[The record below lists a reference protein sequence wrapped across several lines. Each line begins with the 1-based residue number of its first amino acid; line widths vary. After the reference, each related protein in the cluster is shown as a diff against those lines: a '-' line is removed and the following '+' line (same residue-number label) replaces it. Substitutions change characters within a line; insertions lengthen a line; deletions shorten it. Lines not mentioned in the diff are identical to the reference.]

1 MKRVIDKVGL
11 QSYTDQLVAK
21 LDTKYPSMS
30 SFSTVDNR
38 SQQTAAT
45 LTGVAEDVAAIKA
58 TTPAW
63 VSVVGAGDT
72 RHVTSPHLNENVSM
86 SILASDW
93 EYNSDLGGLIVL
105 VFFRIKEGLN
115 LLRVGSRK
123 FYHEWEIIR
132 TGSAN
137 FDWFSRRSLN
147 IGDTMNRINNTTT
160 AQDTI
165 STLVDFMPQAAE
177 AYASDSTITTVSAVL
192 ILPGQTSI
200 DKTAWISIE
209 MAKG

>member
-1 MKRVIDKVGL
+1 MKRIIDKVGL
-11 QSYTDQLVAK
+11 QSYTTQLVQK
-21 LDTKYPSMS
+21 LKTLFPSQTA
-30 SFSTVDNR
+30 FNTVDNR

-45 LTGVAEDVAAIKA
+45 LTGVSADVESIKA

-63 VSVVGAGDT
+63 VAVLGRG
-72 RHVTSPHLNENVSM
+72 VTSPHLNENVSM

-93 EYNSDLGGLIVL
+93 EYTSDLGGGMIVP

-115 LLRVGSRK
+115 ILKVGSRK
-123 FYHEWEIIR
+123 FYAEWEIIR
-132 TGSAN
+132 TGAQN
-137 FDWFSRRSLN
+137 FDWFLRRRLN
-147 IGDTMNRINNTTT
+147 NGDTMNRINYATTT
-160 AQDTI
+160 QDVI
-165 STLVDFMPQAAE
+165 STLVDFMPQGAE
-177 AYASDSTITTVSAVL
+177 AFTSDSTITTVSAAL

>member
-11 QSYTDQLVAK
+11 QSYTTQLVQK
-21 LDTKYPSMS
+21 LKTLFPSQTA
-30 SFSTVDNR
+30 FNTVDNR

-63 VSVVGAGDT
+63 VGVLGADLRG
-72 RHVTSPHLNENVSM
+72 VTSPHLNENVSM

-93 EYNSDLGGLIVL
+93 EYSSEVGGLVVP

-137 FDWFSRRSLN
+137 FDWFSRRSLGN
-147 IGDTMNRINNTTT
+147 GDTMNRINNSTT
-160 AQDTI
+160 AQDVI
-165 STLVDFMPQAAE
+165 STLVDFVPQGAE
-177 AYASDSTITTVSAVL
+177 AYASDSTITTVSAAL
-192 ILPGQTSI
+192 ILPGQSSI

>member
-1 MKRVIDKVGL
+1 MKRILDKTGL
-11 QSYTDQLVAK
+11 QDYTTQLVQK
-21 LDTKYPSMS
+21 LKTLFPSQS
-30 SFSTVDNR
+30 AFNTVDNR
-38 SQQTAAT
+38 SQQTAST
-45 LTGVAEDVAAIKA
+45 VTGLETDVSAIKS

-63 VSVVGAGDT
+63 VGVLGADLRG
-72 RHVTSPHLNENVSM
+72 VTSPHLNENVSM
-86 SILASDW
+86 SILSSDW
-93 EYNSDLGGLIVL
+93 EYSSDLGGLIVP

-147 IGDTMNRINNTTT
+147 NGDTMNRINNTTT
-160 AQDTI
+160 AQDTV

-192 ILPGQTSI
+192 VLPGQTSI